1 MSRNI
6 ETVNTYLDGFRRLDH
21 EQILSCLT
29 DDIEWTVF
37 GAFRLNGKE
46 AYDKAIDGAPEFVDP
61 PELNV
66 VRIVEQDDVVMAEL
80 TGTVRRAAGGE
91 MRMSMAEVF
100 VMRQGK
106 IAERRA
112 WVIPLPTKMNID
124 EPSDREFHQPNRR
137 S

>member
-6 ETVNTYLDGFRRLDH
+6 ETVTTYLDGFRTNDH

-37 GAFRLNGKE
+37 GAFHLTGKQ
-46 AYDKAIDGAPEFVDP
+46 AYDEAIDGAPAFIDP
-61 PELNV
+61 PELEV
-66 VRIVEQDDVVMAEL
+66 VRMVEQGDVVMAEL
-80 TGTVRRAAGGE
+80 IGTAKCAAGGE

-100 VMRQGK
+100 VMRDGK

-112 WVIPLPTKMNID
+112 WVIELKENAY
-124 EPSDREFHQPNRR
+124 R
-137 S
+137 

>member
-6 ETVNTYLDGFRRLDH
+6 ETVIHYLDGFRKNDH

-37 GAFRLNGKE
+37 GAFHLTGKE
-46 AYDKAIDGAPEFVDP
+46 AYDKAIDGAPEFIDP
-61 PELNV
+61 PELEV
-66 VRIVEQDDVVMAEL
+66 VRMVEQSDVVMAEL
-80 TGTVRRAAGGE
+80 KGTAKRAAGGE

-100 VMRQGK
+100 VMRDGQ

-112 WVIPLPTKMNID
+112 WVIPLHEN
-124 EPSDREFHQPNRR
+124 ECR
-137 S
+137 